1 LLNFLH
7 YFNYY
12 YENDFFCF
20 EEQDECQRET
30 QPSHTRRS
38 IAFTINATATP
49 PGESEK
55 NKAFFRL
62 EN

>member
-1 LLNFLH
+1 MLF
-7 YFNYY
+7 
-12 YENDFFCF
+12 F

-30 QPSHTRRS
+30 APPHTRRS

-55 NKAFFRL
+55 KLDFL
-62 EN
+62 SP